1 MRKSHTAGGRC
12 DKFHVGLVTWQ
23 LDAQEQ
29 HPGDAISASSGVAGQ
44 MLTALK
50 SLSAVIALSALSVL
64 ILSCSRTPDPNDVV
78 KRLPELPPQL
88 AANLTSTKIDNVL
101 MTKDPPKVVK
111 PAGPPKLQACTRD
124 YVAYVSYPMTVC
136 FPPEELPDREWETAG
151 AQVEAPK
158 WSPASQPAPRYY
170 KLLSKST
177 GPPYLLCRVTNGP
190 WLAEVTTNES
200 CDGGADSLL
209 TITGV
214 PQPFSVAWL
223 GGISDIPP
231 PFNPNA
237 FSGLTELPCKCC
249 GVLCPDGR
257 CVAQEVN
264 CNIHP

>member
-1 MRKSHTAGGRC
+1 M
-12 DKFHVGLVTWQ
+12 
-23 LDAQEQ
+23 
-29 HPGDAISASSGVAGQ
+29 
-44 MLTALK
+44 K

-111 PAGPPKLQACTRD
+111 PAGPPKLQACTRN

-151 AQVEAPK
+151 AQVDAPG

-170 KLLSKST
+170 KLSKST
-177 GPPYLLCRVTNGP
+177 GPHLLCRVTNGP

-200 CDGGADSLL
+200 CDGGADSPL

-237 FSGLTELPCKCC
+237 FSGLTELVSAAVYYVPTVDAGRTELAVPIPCRSRLTA
-249 GVLCPDGR
+249 GVVPPVLLMVVGPSIARRAVDDLR
-257 CVAQEVN
+257 ALR
-264 CNIHP
+264 P